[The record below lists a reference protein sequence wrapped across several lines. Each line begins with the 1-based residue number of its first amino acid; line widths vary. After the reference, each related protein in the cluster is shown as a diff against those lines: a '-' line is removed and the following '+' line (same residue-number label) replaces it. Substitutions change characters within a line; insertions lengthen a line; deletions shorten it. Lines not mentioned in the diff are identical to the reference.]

1 LLQTIIM
8 FFGLRIAGPPHY
20 ISLQQSDLE
29 II

>member
-1 LLQTIIM
+1 M